1 MHVTLLIYQTAEDVA
16 DRSRRETAAGYWAAW
31 PDYIG
36 ALKAAG
42 VFVDGAGLDPIATA
56 KTVHL
61 DDGMVQDGPF
71 ADTHEQLGGYFL
83 IDVPDMATAVTWAAR
98 APKAKGRKVEVRPN
112 LIPKQYEPGA

>member
-16 DRSRRETAAGYWAAW
+16 DRSNRETSAAYWSAW

-42 VFVDGAGLDPIATA
+42 VFVDGAGLDPIVTA

-61 DDGMVQDGPF
+61 DDGAVQDGPF
-71 ADTHEQLGGYFL
+71 AETREQLGGYFL
-83 IDVPDMATAVTWAAR
+83 LDVPDLETAVVWAGR

-112 LIPKQYEPGA
+112 LIPGQHAPTA